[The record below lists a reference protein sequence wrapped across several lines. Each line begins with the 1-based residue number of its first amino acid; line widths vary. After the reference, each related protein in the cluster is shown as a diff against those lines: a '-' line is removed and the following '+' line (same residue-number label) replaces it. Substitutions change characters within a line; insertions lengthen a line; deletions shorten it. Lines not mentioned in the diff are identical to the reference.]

1 MYVHTYVCMY
11 LAICFLV
18 LLRPSAPVDVAE
30 PSQGADE
37 PRRKKRVIS
46 KAFISSSEGSSSDEG
61 GEEGP
66 EGVAT
71 SSGRP
76 GAMTTSSSESSDV
89 ESDR

>member
-1 MYVHTYVCMY
+1 MCVCTSVPH
-11 LAICFLV
+11 CFV
-18 LLRPSAPVDVAE
+18 LLRASAPVVE

-66 EGVAT
+66 EGMAT
-71 SSGRP
+71 GSAHP
-76 GAMTTSSSESSDV
+76 GAMTTSSSESSGV